1 MQTTAQNASCDALT
15 GDDTQRQEGWDAPL
29 RRKEPGP
36 PRAGVRVIDPTDR
49 ACVVHALN

>member
-1 MQTTAQNASCDALT
+1 MP
-15 GDDTQRQEGWDAPL
+15 PL

-36 PRAGVRVIDPTDR
+36 PRAGVRVIDPTCR

>member
-29 RRKEPGP
+29 RRKEPGRP
-36 PRAGVRVIDPTDR
+36 GGVRVIDPTGR
-49 ACVVHALN
+49 TCVFYALN